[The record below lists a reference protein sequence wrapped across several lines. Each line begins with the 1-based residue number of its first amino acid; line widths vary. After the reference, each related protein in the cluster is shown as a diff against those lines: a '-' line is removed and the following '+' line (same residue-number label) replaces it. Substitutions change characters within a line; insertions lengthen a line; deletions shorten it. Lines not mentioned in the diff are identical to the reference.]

1 MFIGKYLL
9 IYHLRDTLPSLT
21 EIFEIL
27 IVKIVEMTSRNK
39 TGRSMNLVWSNWKTK
54 FLRVVNSHAPFRTR
68 RTKLNKTPW
77 INSALKKG
85 MPCRDAA
92 KRKAIKTKNPQDW
105 GNCRKLQ
112 NRINNKVKTTK
123 ASYYHNS
130 FIQSEGNAR
139 RAWKTTNSLMSRRQS
154 KSKAIKTKNPQD
166 WGNCRKL
173 QNRINNKVKT
183 TKASYYHNSFIQ
195 SEGNA
200 RRAWKTTN
208 SLMSRRQSNQIVKD
222 VKVNDISICNSNE
235 ISNAF
240 NEHFSTISPRLAR
253 EIPLT
258 SDEGSLYLKNITE
271 N

>member
-154 KSKAIKTKNPQD
+154 
-166 WGNCRKL
+166 
-173 QNRINNKVKT
+173 
-183 TKASYYHNSFIQ
+183 
-195 SEGNA
+195 
-200 RRAWKTTN
+200 
-208 SLMSRRQSNQIVKD
+208 NQIVKD